1 MSIKLGTWHK
11 NCECCANASQI
22 DHMMT
27 TLVDLQNEAGKN
39 STRAFTARPSGRRHL
54 FLRTWWTE
62 FHRFHHSLLR
72 LSFLSRNRLKLLCVC
87 TLMNLSVVHTF
98 SLWMNEEPNTESK
111 MASVQ
116 SDESWSPSTN
126 TSRLPGHAA
135 TEDVLLDRIS
145 TNNNHFM
152 VEDRLLIC
160 CVDLWHCQS
169 CLFEFQHGVWSDYL
183 MFHVVKLQLSS
194 VWVSSG
200 LSDWFYNNWLY
211 AKLMKC

>member
-1 MSIKLGTWHK
+1 MLRKRFSNWPHDDNLG
-11 NCECCANASQI
+11 
-22 DHMMT
+22 
-27 TLVDLQNEAGKN
+27 
-39 STRAFTARPSGRRHL
+39 RPSEWGWEKLYQSVKQPDRRGRRHL

-72 LSFLSRNRLKLLCVC
+72 LSFLSWNRLKLLCVC